1 MRRRKRKLDDVV
13 RSEFNEPFF
22 ISLLLIEELLG
33 VGGVKRK
40 IFIRLDGAFNDDGSY
55 GGGKPGRYRYAS
67 RSRQATTD
75 TDSAEY
81 NVAFEWVIKHKAF

>member
-1 MRRRKRKLDDVV
+1 MRLMMTVATVV
-13 RSEFNEPFF
+13 ANRAGIGN
-22 ISLLLIEELLG
+22 
-33 VGGVKRK
+33 
-40 IFIRLDGAFNDDGSY
+40 N
-55 GGGKPGRYRYAS
+55 AS